1 MFIKMQAAERSTK
14 DKRLQNSNIRPK
26 GTYCA
31 ALWCNNN
38 FGSNP
43 SLSLFRIPREKQRAA
58 QWLANAGRED
68 LLERGPKIWHVKY
81 LCEQHFTDR
90 MFMNEEKKKLVWN
103 AIPTIF
109 PQPSK
114 ALKKNLVSA
123 SSTKDT
129 LNQPSQQVNKAL
141 RKILPKP
148 ISQSPGGALSEA
160 LPGSA
165 AYTDESIATFCSVT
179 AIPENE
185 NSQLM
190 KETVSEISLVES
202 TETNEIDN
210 FALHLSDVKDTSLE
224 PYSFHFDFNCEES
237 DEKAFPCSSC
247 GEMFLFKNSL
257 IAHEAK
263 YHPECYSVT
272 EHMPNSKQ
280 AD

>member
-1 MFIKMQAAERSTK
+1 MCIKMQTGERTAK

-43 SLSLFRIPREKQRAA
+43 SLSLFRIPREKSRAA

-68 LLERGPKIWHVKY
+68 LLERGPKAWHVKY

-90 MFMNEEKKKLVWN
+90 MFMNEKRKKLVWN
-103 AIPTIF
+103 AVPTIF
-109 PQPSK
+109 PQPPNT
-114 ALKKNLVSA
+114 LKKNLA
-123 SSTKDT
+123 STSGKKDM
-129 LNQPSQQVNKAL
+129 LNQPSLQAKIL

-148 ISQSPGGALSEA
+148 VSLSSGEVSVRETFT
-160 LPGSA
+160 GSA
-165 AYTDESIATFCSVT
+165 TSTDEEMATVCAVT
-179 AIPENE
+179 AAPENA
-185 NSQLM
+185 NSQLPI
-190 KETVSEISLVES
+190 ETTNNISLVES
-202 TETNEIDN
+202 AETNEIDS
-210 FALHLSDVKDTSLE
+210 FASHLSDVKDFSFE
-224 PYSFHFDFNCEES
+224 PYGFHFDFNCEES

-257 IAHEAK
+257 IAHETK

-272 EHMPNSKQ
+272 ENVSK
-280 AD
+280 